1 MAIRWEFCDLALY
14 RIALRNCAFFA
25 RHGLHSE
32 EEALGQR
39 FLVDAVLWVEGMEAL
54 EQDSIEG
61 TVDYGDAFK
70 IVERIVMGKRRFL
83 IESLALEVAMA
94 VCREFEPVR
103 RAEITVRKPNAP
115 INGVL
120 DHVEVTVTYPPVEA

>member
-1 MAIRWEFCDLALY
+1 MALY
-14 RIALRNCAFFA
+14 RIALKNCAFFA
-25 RHGLHSE
+25 RHGLLSE

-39 FLVDAVLWVEGMEAL
+39 FLVDAVLWVEGVEAL

-61 TVDYGDAFK
+61 TVDYGEAFK
-70 IVERIVMGKRRFL
+70 IIERIIMGKRRYL

-94 VCREFEPVR
+94 VCHEFEPVR